1 MNINSFNEHSNKN
14 DYPFE
19 ILRIAIEKI
28 DIDEN
33 HSIIKLKLRE
43 GCLCKQKEKDLKISN
58 RTLGDSKST
67 SSGQRKIKKTNIEKS
82 EIKSNPSKNSSTNKM
97 KTYQSINFDFQN
109 INNPIFYAI
118 LDVNGVSQE
127 VKLLQSGDDSRSCHN
142 YIHLAIFYVTPEQL
156 QEKQLSES
164 DLLQQNI
171 SNTFE
176 FSNLKIYEKEQQRF
190 ICVSNFKSSFSVFVD
205 QLSVSSEVSNRSS
218 SVTTME
224 RLMQKVLELESEK
237 ETLRQEHEL
246 ENERQ
251 RQENERQ
258 RQELEKRIKELEDQL
273 QER

>member
-1 MNINSFNEHSNKN
+1 MNIKLFNEHSNKN
-14 DYPFE
+14 DYPFQ
-19 ILRIAIEKI
+19 ILRIATEKI
-28 DIDEN
+28 DFDEN

-43 GCLCKQKEKDLKISN
+43 GCLCKRKEKDLKISN
-58 RTLGDSKST
+58 RTLADSKST

-118 LDVNGVSQE
+118 LDVNEVSQE
-127 VKLLQSGDDSRSCHN
+127 VKLLKSGDDSRSCHS

-156 QEKQLSES
+156 QEKLLTES

-190 ICVSNFKSSFSVFVD
+190 ICVSNFKSSFSVFED
-205 QLSVSSEVSNRSS
+205 QLSVGSEVSNRSS

-224 RLMQKVLELESEK
+224 LLMQKVLEL
-237 ETLRQEHEL
+237 EL

-258 RQELEKRIKELEDQL
+258 RQENELEKETQRQELEKRIKELEDQL
-273 QER
+273 GER